1 MPSILR
7 LLALPA
13 VVWIITTISPL
24 SLAEGATRIPK
35 SQITILYDAFGRDPS
50 MKKDWGFSALVEI
63 GGKRILFDTGDDR
76 EIFAANARAKGVDFK
91 TLDFVVVSHRHSDHI
106 AGLSHV
112 LAVNPDVKI
121 FAPKENFGIFG
132 SSLPSS
138 FYRKNESLPAEMRY
152 FDGQPPEVMEFGKA
166 WQTAHFELID
176 KTTEVAPGVWL
187 IALVSDV
194 PGTLELKELS
204 LAINTPDGIVLIVG
218 CSHPGIERIVEAASA
233 INPKIH
239 YVVGGFHLLAAP
251 DDVIAKVTGALKD
264 RWRIENIAPGHC
276 TGEPTFDALRKAFG
290 EHYVYAGLGTV
301 LQVGTIERRGSL
313 QKNPILA
320 ETAQARGGSAAL
332 QGEDLRTYRR
342 LAVSSPDAVEQKQ
355 TKWLEAS
362 FSVGRKA
369 AKQ

>member
-1 MPSILR
+1 MLMIFT
-7 LLALPA
+7 
-13 VVWIITTISPL
+13 II
-24 SLAEGATRIPK
+24 
-35 SQITILYDAFGRDPS
+35 
-50 MKKDWGFSALVEI
+50 
-63 GGKRILFDTGDDR
+63 
-76 EIFAANARAKGVDFK
+76 
-91 TLDFVVVSHRHSDHI
+91 I
-106 AGLSHV
+106 AGLITVIASAKRNKR
-112 LAVNPDVKI
+112 LQRSIRTQKRR
-121 FAPKENFGIFG
+121 G
-132 SSLPSS
+132 SMLPSS

-152 FDGQPPEVMEFGKA
+152 FDGKPPEVMEFGKA

-251 DDVIAKVTGALKD
+251 DDVAPDDVIAKVTVALKD

-290 EHYVYAGLGTV
+290 EHYVYAGLGAVASRNNRASRITAEETHSCWDCSSTRWV
-301 LQVGTIERRGSL
+301 CSASGRR
-313 QKNPILA
+313 P
-320 ETAQARGGSAAL
+320 
-332 QGEDLRTYRR
+332 
-342 LAVSSPDAVEQKQ
+342 
-355 TKWLEAS
+355 
-362 FSVGRKA
+362 
-369 AKQ
+369 

>member
-1 MPSILR
+1 
-7 LLALPA
+7 
-13 VVWIITTISPL
+13 
-24 SLAEGATRIPK
+24 
-35 SQITILYDAFGRDPS
+35 

-63 GGKRILFDTGDDR
+63 GGKRILLIQVMTAKSLQR
-76 EIFAANARAKGVDFK
+76 MPEQRASTSKRSTSWSSLIV
-91 TLDFVVVSHRHSDHI
+91 TPTTS
-106 AGLSHV
+106 
-112 LAVNPDVKI
+112 PDYPTSSGQSGGEV

-152 FDGQPPEVMEFGKA
+152 FDGKPPAMMEFGKA

-239 YVVGGFHLLAAP
+239 YVVGGLHLLAAP

-276 TGEPTFDALRKAFG
+276 TGEPTFDALMKAFG
-290 EHYVYAGLGTV
+290 EHYVYAGLGTA

-313 QKNPILA
+313 QKSPILA

-332 QGEDLRTYRR
+332 QGDDLITYRR
-342 LAVSSPDAVEQKQ
+342 LAVSSPDAVEQKL

>member
-112 LAVNPDVKI
+112 LAVNPEVKV

-152 FDGQPPEVMEFGKA
+152 FDGQPR
-166 WQTAHFELID
+166 W
-176 KTTEVAPGVWL
+176 
-187 IALVSDV
+187 
-194 PGTLELKELS
+194 
-204 LAINTPDGIVLIVG
+204 LAIEVSRAQLAGIRSSDKSCLEATNRR
-218 CSHPGIERIVEAASA
+218 CRSSLLARRFSHP
-233 INPKIH
+233 
-239 YVVGGFHLLAAP
+239 
-251 DDVIAKVTGALKD
+251 D
-264 RWRIENIAPGHC
+264 
-276 TGEPTFDALRKAFG
+276 
-290 EHYVYAGLGTV
+290 
-301 LQVGTIERRGSL
+301 
-313 QKNPILA
+313 
-320 ETAQARGGSAAL
+320 
-332 QGEDLRTYRR
+332 
-342 LAVSSPDAVEQKQ
+342 
-355 TKWLEAS
+355 
-362 FSVGRKA
+362 
-369 AKQ
+369 